1 MSFLGRWGSFRE
13 SEPEST
19 FIHIVKDIHI
29 VNENE
34 SEKSCNN
41 PLIKETM
48 KKLYED
54 REETGDVSFL
64 VESEVVCAH
73 RSILSVHSPKFR
85 VQFFG
90 QNPDTGVIKVNDV
103 SAAAFEEFL
112 QFFYLENVG
121 LSMDNIEDVLNLA
134 KQSGVKEFMDQCVD
148 FLFQIMTMDEIIW
161 TYQLGIRYDIEK
173 IKNFCEP
180 LVSIHIKDLLVS
192 DHFIQCDHQTLSE
205 ISKSDTLACR
215 ESELFDACI
224 SWAKAA
230 CEKSGEDATNSNLR
244 SKLGSAITQ
253 IRFSSMT
260 ADEFLRRHKLYKEI
274 FSPDESNEILYMIG
288 RVDGVEPT
296 FFNPTPRNP
305 LEYHPL
311 TENQP
316 NLIVRPNQLLIC
328 DRTMSPSA
336 QPSTFNT
343 IAYIGFSC
351 NADVVVEKFVLGL
364 SPLMDRFIP
373 NEVRANILTNGL
385 LSDRIAKVYKKSNV
399 ELVVS
404 FIKHIE
410 IHPNIEYYISLEL
423 PELKGCSSTH
433 DLEKKMDIENICF
446 EFNTNVDKIDVF
458 VSRLYFHRPN

>member
-1 MSFLGRWGSFRE
+1 MPFFGRWGSFRK
-13 SEPEST
+13 SEQNSIN
-19 FIHIVKDIHI
+19 FYI
-29 VNENE
+29 VNENKNKSK
-34 SEKSCNN
+34 SEKSYNN

-54 REETGDVSFL
+54 RNETGDVSFH
-64 VESEVVCAH
+64 VGSEVVRAH

-90 QNPDTGVIKVNDV
+90 QNPDTGDIEVNDV
-103 SAAAFEEFL
+103 SAAAFKEFL
-112 QFFYLENVG
+112 QFFYLENVS
-121 LSMDNIEDVLNLA
+121 LSMENMEDVLNLA

-161 TYQLGIRYDIEK
+161 TYQLGIRCGIEK
-173 IKNFCEP
+173 IRNFCEP

-192 DHFIQCDHQTLSE
+192 DHFIQCAHQTFGE
-205 ISKSDTLACR
+205 ILKSDTLACR

-230 CEKSGEDATNSNLR
+230 CKNSGEDATNSNLR

-253 IRFSSMT
+253 IRFGSMT
-260 ADEFLRRHKLYKEI
+260 ADEFLCRHKLYKEL

-288 RVDGVEPT
+288 KVDGVEPT
-296 FFNPTPRNP
+296 FFNPTPRNQF
-305 LEYHPL
+305 EYHPL
-311 TENQP
+311 TERQP
-316 NLIVRPNQLLIC
+316 NLIVRPNRLLIC

-351 NADVVVEKFVLGL
+351 NADVVVEKFVLSL
-364 SPLMDRFIP
+364 SSLIDRFIP
-373 NEVRANILTNGL
+373 NEVRANILTDGL
-385 LSDRIAKVYKKSNV
+385 LSDQTAKVYKKSNV

-410 IHPNIEYYISLEL
+410 IRPNIEYDISLVL
-423 PELKGCSSTH
+423 PELKGCLSTH
-433 DLEKKMDIENICF
+433 DLEKNMDIENICF
-446 EFNTNVDKIDVF
+446 KFNTNATKKDVF